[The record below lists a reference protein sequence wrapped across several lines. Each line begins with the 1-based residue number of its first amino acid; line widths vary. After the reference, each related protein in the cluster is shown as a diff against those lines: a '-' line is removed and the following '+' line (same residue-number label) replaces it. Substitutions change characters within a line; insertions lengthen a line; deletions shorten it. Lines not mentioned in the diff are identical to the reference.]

1 MLITI
6 VNLEGR
12 RQSFMLD
19 ECGGVDEGNDGL
31 AILKTDKGDIRTSEQ
46 FYIVNDRLDHLCKL
60 VMDIEDE
67 TI

>member
-46 FYIVNDRLDHLCKL
+46 FDVVNERLLSLC
-60 VMDIEDE
+60 E
-67 TI
+67 TILGVESD